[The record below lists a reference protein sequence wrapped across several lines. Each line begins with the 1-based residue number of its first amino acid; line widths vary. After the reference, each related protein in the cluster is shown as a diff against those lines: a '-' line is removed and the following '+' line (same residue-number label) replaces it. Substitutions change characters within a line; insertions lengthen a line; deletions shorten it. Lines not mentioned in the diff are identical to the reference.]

1 MREKI
6 KDLNKKLEPYY
17 LLIIM
22 IAFFIGGFVS
32 LYKILFSPPDL
43 LVRIEKENI
52 NYPSS
57 INDSYID
64 IYTYI
69 QDSSNVAD
77 VKTKSVEVYNY
88 LIKTKHQRVI
98 EIKNNT
104 NKTIKS
110 INIRYTNVRDLTSW
124 AVSSSYLLEDEKDNL
139 LKNILFQKVS
149 GIIYLKDAVNLPPN
163 GDLKIYLWGE
173 FNPYDWDESLSVDYD
188 GGVAKIEYNK
198 SFYGLKAIIAE
209 YFFEILV
216 FIIMTFGVVYHLQI
230 RNYAANKENTSGD
243 N

>member
-6 KDLNKKLEPYY
+6 KELNKILEPYY

-22 IAFFIGGFVS
+22 IIFFIGGFVS

-64 IYTYI
+64 IYSSI
-69 QDSSNVAD
+69 QDSSNVVD
-77 VKTKSVEVYNY
+77 IKDKSVELYNY

-110 INIRYTNVRDLTSW
+110 INT
-124 AVSSSYLLEDEKDNL
+124 SSYQSLFSPTCRLLFSTFRFKPPTCR
-139 LKNILFQKVS
+139 LF
-149 GIIYLKDAVNLPPN
+149 LPTNRLSHSN
-163 GDLKIYLWGE
+163 G
-173 FNPYDWDESLSVDYD
+173 
-188 GGVAKIEYNK
+188 
-198 SFYGLKAIIAE
+198 
-209 YFFEILV
+209 
-216 FIIMTFGVVYHLQI
+216 
-230 RNYAANKENTSGD
+230 R
-243 N
+243 

>member
-6 KDLNKKLEPYY
+6 KELNKMLEPYY

-22 IAFFIGGFVS
+22 IAFFIVGFIS
-32 LYKILFSPPDL
+32 IYKILFSPPDL
-43 LVRIEKENI
+43 LVRVAKENI

-57 INDSYID
+57 INDSYED
-64 IYTYI
+64 VYTYI
-69 QDSSNVAD
+69 QDSSHTVD
-77 VKTKSVEVYNY
+77 VKSKSIEVYNY

-110 INIRYTNVRDLTSW
+110 INVRYTNVRDLTSW
-124 AVSSSYLLEDEKDNL
+124 AVSSSYLLEDEKKNL
-139 LKNILFQKVS
+139 LENILFQKGS

-173 FNPYDWDESLSVDYD
+173 FNPYDWDESLNVDYD
-188 GGVAKIEYNK
+188 GGVGKIEYNQ
-198 SFYGLKAIIAE
+198 SFYGIKAIIAE
-209 YFFEILV
+209 YFFEIFI
-216 FIIMTFGVVYHLQI
+216 FIILTFVVVYHLQI
-230 RNYAANKENTSGD
+230 KNYAANKKGSSG
-243 N
+243 NN